1 LYPADRS
8 AQKIGH
14 FSPSGIMTPV
24 NRLAVLLTF
33 FSLSAWAQVD
43 AGTVKVPTP
52 RAAAK
57 APPMKGLGSAKEDDE
72 PDVRPG
78 PKAAAGSTADADIAV
93 LRAILYAF
101 EPAPTEIRVIAIED
115 LGILGD
121 ARALNPLA
129 QLVMDPNPV
138 VQLAALRAIGSMQ
151 HPRAEAILANI
162 VRHPSINEK
171 VKMSAIDALLF
182 QNSSSSFAFLSFL
195 TRAGQFHPMLQ
206 QQARRALQELPPG
219 RAL

>member
-24 NRLAVLLTF
+24 NRLAVSVTLI
-33 FSLSAWAQVD
+33 SLSAWAQVD
-43 AGTVKVPTP
+43 AGTPKP
-52 RAAAK
+52 
-57 APPMKGLGSAKEDDE
+57 APPSKKATPPSKGLGSAKEDDE
-72 PDVRPG
+72 AEAPRVA
-78 PKAAAGSTADADIAV
+78 KAIVGASDADTAV

-121 ARALNPLA
+121 ARSLNPLA
-129 QLVMDPNPV
+129 QLVMDPNPL
-138 VQLAALRAIGSMQ
+138 VQQAALRAIGAIQ

-171 VKMSAIDALLF
+171 VKLSAIDALVF
-182 QNSSSSFAFLSFL
+182 QNSPSSVAFLSFL
-195 TRAGQFHPMLQ
+195 TRANQFHPMLQ
-206 QQARRALQELPPG
+206 QQARRVLQELPPG